1 MQACS
6 RSFLVKNKK
15 GMLPAALV
23 LFALLSHS
31 FSQPAATSDKK
42 LSEVIRQP
50 VNERRL
56 VFQGE
61 EGRAYLTTAGKV
73 APGPFTGVAFVE
85 EEWGRAELTYS
96 NGILHG
102 PVVVVVRNR
111 VFSQFEYVNGKKVVP
126 ASP

>member
-1 MQACS
+1 MSSLPGLLLLLALPSCS
-6 RSFLVKNKK
+6 L
-15 GMLPAALV
+15 A
-23 LFALLSHS
+23 
-31 FSQPAATSDKK
+31 QPAA
-42 LSEVIRQP
+42 RP

-73 APGPFTGVAFVE
+73 APEPFTGVAFVE

-111 VFSQFEYVNGKKVVP
+111 VFSQFEYLNGKRVLKE
-126 ASP
+126 